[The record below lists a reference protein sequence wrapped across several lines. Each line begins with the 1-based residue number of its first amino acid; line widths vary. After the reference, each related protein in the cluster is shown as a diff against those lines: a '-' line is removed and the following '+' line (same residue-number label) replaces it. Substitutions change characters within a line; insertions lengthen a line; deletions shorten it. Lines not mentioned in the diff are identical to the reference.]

1 MKQRGFICNSQLA
14 VPCTPFQRCCPQ
26 PAHTTG
32 TCALLG
38 ALPWGRAGP
47 SHVGPRLLAATA
59 PNQAL
64 GDWCAAPHHGL
75 PITSTSSPPFSHS
88 ESASPSTGLV
98 PVVPGC
104 AVPVPRAATLTSNLL
119 VLPNR
124 ATAPSA
130 SPRCFLC
137 KVTRAPNPPWH
148 EDGNSCGLAD
158 GLQKGRGDLKP

>member
-1 MKQRGFICNSQLA
+1 MKRRGFICNSQLA

-59 PNQAL
+59 PNQVL
-64 GDWCAAPHHGL
+64 GDRCAAPHHGL

-88 ESASPSTGLV
+88 ESASTSTGLV
-98 PVVPGC
+98 PVAPWVCCACPQGC
-104 AVPVPRAATLTSNLL
+104 HP
-119 VLPNR
+119 
-124 ATAPSA
+124 
-130 SPRCFLC
+130 
-137 KVTRAPNPPWH
+137 
-148 EDGNSCGLAD
+148 
-158 GLQKGRGDLKP
+158 DLKPAGPSKLSLSTLRIASAFPLQSNPSSKPSLARGWQQLQPC